1 MSSLRTP
8 LSRVEGLG
16 SAKSGTHDFWM
27 QRLTAV
33 ALVFL
38 APWFALSALQ
48 FVGADPADVADY
60 LSEPWNTVL
69 MLLFLVALAKHLSIG
84 MQVIIEDYFHHE
96 GLKLAAILMNR
107 FGIWLIAAAAAY
119 SVLRIAL

>member
-1 MSSLRTP
+1 MTSLRTP

-16 SAKSGTHDFWM
+16 SSKSGTHDFWI

-38 APWFALSALQ
+38 APWFAISALQ
-48 FVGADPADVADY
+48 FVGADPQDVAYY
-60 LSEPWNTVL
+60 LGEPWNAIL
-69 MLLFLVALAKHLSIG
+69 MFLFLVAMARHLSIG

-96 GLKLAAILMNR
+96 GLKIAAILFNR
-107 FGIWLIAAAAAY
+107 FAIWLIAAAAAFAL
-119 SVLRIAL
+119 LRIVM